1 MTKTIIPIRRPRA
14 GNHLDALPAL
24 WNSSADN
31 PAVIER
37 QHRSE
42 ELTRFQIEHD
52 PTYATELAQLRSWV
66 GSYEIPTPEEDA

>member
-1 MTKTIIPIRRPRA
+1 MSSARIIPLHEPTLD
-14 GNHLDALPAL
+14 HLDRVVALS
-24 WNSSADN
+24 NTDSRN

-37 QHRSE
+37 QQRSD

-52 PTYATELAQLRSWV
+52 PTYATELARLRSWV

>member
-1 MTKTIIPIRRPRA
+1 MTIIPLRRPT

-24 WNSSADN
+24 WNTSADN
-31 PAVIER
+31 PAVQAR
-37 QHRSE
+37 QARSD

-52 PTYATELAQLRSWV
+52 PTYATELARLRSWV

>member
-1 MTKTIIPIRRPRA
+1 MTIIPLRRPT

-24 WNSSADN
+24 WNTSADN
-31 PAVIER
+31 PAVQAR
-37 QHRSE
+37 QARSD

-66 GSYEIPTPEEDA
+66 GSYEIPTIEEDA